1 MNITFKGNP
10 NTLEGNTLEVGDV
23 APDFLVSD
31 NNLRPLTLEDT
42 SGKRVFV
49 SVPSLDTAVCD
60 REVRRFNKDA
70 TRIKDVSIYV
80 ISMDLPFA
88 QKRWCG
94 NAGIEAVKTVS
105 DYKDRSF
112 GQNYGT
118 YIQELGLLTRAVFVI
133 DEDNKITYVEYCEEV
148 TQEPDYD
155 KVLQAV
161 SI

>member
-10 NTLEGNTLEVGDV
+10 ITLEGNTLEVGDV

-49 SVPSLDTAVCD
+49 SVPSLDTVVCD

>member
-10 NTLEGNTLEVGDV
+10 ITLEGNTLKVGDI

-42 SGKRVFV
+42 GGKRVFV

-60 REVRRFNKDA
+60 REVRRFNEDA
-70 TRIKDVSIYV
+70 ARIKDVSIYV

-105 DYKDRSF
+105 DYKDRNF

-133 DEDNKITYVEYCEEV
+133 DENDKITYVEYCEEV